1 MNDFNINGFLG
12 SEAELISANNY
23 NQYDNLFHFCEELNR
38 YTIALVPQ
46 INIHNHD
53 ARELIIGGLFLKILN
68 GTQSAVILMKY
79 GLDIE
84 ANTIIRT
91 ALESLYWLVA
101 IIKHKSFY
109 TKFIDTNGKTKN
121 DFAERIRKYPKRYH
135 PDVVESYK
143 DYQPS
148 QTINTDF
155 SPLRVETVA
164 YSAEL
169 KESFD
174 NAYSILC
181 LSSHPD
187 LKNIEDRYFV
197 IENSEIVA
205 LDSLPSTRDIK
216 VILSTNCFIIIEM
229 LKNIDKFFKLNISK
243 DLIKFEEQNAKLFY
257 KK

>member
-12 SEAELISANNY
+12 TEAELISANNY
-23 NQYDNLFHFCEELNR
+23 NQYNNLFHFCEELNR

-46 INIHNHD
+46 IDIHNHD
-53 ARELIIGGLFLKILN
+53 SRELIIGGLFLKILN
-68 GTQSAVILMKY
+68 GTQGAVILMKY

-84 ANTIIRT
+84 TNIIIRT

-101 IIKHKSFY
+101 IIKRKPVY
-109 TKFIDTNGKTKN
+109 KKFIETNEKTKN
-121 DFAERIRKYPKRYH
+121 DFAERIRKYPNSYH
-135 PDVVESYK
+135 PNVVDCYK

-148 QTINTDF
+148 QPSDTEF

-164 YSAEL
+164 NKADL

-174 NAYSILC
+174 NAYSVLC

-187 LKNIEDRYFV
+187 LQNIENRYFV
-197 IENSEIVA
+197 IEDNEIVT

-216 VILSTNCFIIIEM
+216 PILSTNCFIIIEM
-229 LKNIDKFFKLNISK
+229 LKNIDKFFKLNISN
-243 DLIKFEEQNAKLFY
+243 DLEKYTEQYIEVFEK
-257 KK
+257 